1 MEKLVT
7 NHPSTH
13 LDILDS
19 GGSYE
24 MKKVRTGLL
33 AALAAFGLVAGAL
46 GTPAAAGKIKSA
58 PLKGEGEGLEIVA
71 NIAYS
76 GGTDMEYTTIK
87 GKPYAF
93 VANGV
98 ASADEPAGLRVIDIS
113 NPEKPKVV
121 AFLPCRMNQG
131 DIQISY
137 DNKYVYMASDA
148 AGGPDACLG
157 VGKEGF
163 QIFDVRN
170 PAKPKPVGFAETRSS
185 HNVTAHPSKPY
196 VYNSSSLSG
205 TGAIQIWNV
214 KNPKKPELVKSVTL
228 IPLSP
233 HDISFNS
240 DGSKIVT
247 AGIDK
252 FEIYDTTDP
261 ENPSI
266 EFVGQCPGCSIT
278 HDAKFLPDDSGLV
291 IGDEGGGGGAYPCP
305 GGQLH
310 FYQFQGGVPV
320 YTGVYAPDEVALA
333 RDGQSGPA
341 GCTSHVFEI
350 SDDGTKV
357 SVSWYSAGTRY
368 LDVSAMMGASFGGDA
383 VPGGVVELGWFM
395 PEGGSSWSSKF
406 FNQDG
411 KYIFSNDIQRGFD
424 VFKISK

>member
-1 MEKLVT
+1 
-7 NHPSTH
+7 
-13 LDILDS
+13 
-19 GGSYE
+19 

-46 GTPAAAGKIKSA
+46 GTPAVAGKIKSA

-71 NIAYS
+71 NIPYS

-98 ASADEPAGLRVIDIS
+98 AAADEPAGLRVIDIS

-131 DIQISY
+131 DIQISH
-137 DNKYVYMASDA
+137 DKKYVYMASDS
-148 AGGPDACLG
+148 AGGPDSCLG
-157 VGKEGF
+157 VGQEGF
-163 QIFDVRN
+163 QVFDVRN
-170 PAKPKPVGFAETRSS
+170 PAKPKAVGFAVTGSS
-185 HNVTAHPSKPY
+185 HNVTAHPKKPY
-196 VYNSSSLSG
+196 VYNSNSSLAG
-205 TGAIQIWNV
+205 KPEIQIWNV
-214 KNPKKPELVKSVTL
+214 KNPAKPELVKTFPSL
-228 IPLSP
+228 PHAP
-233 HDISFNS
+233 HDISFNK

-247 AGIDK
+247 AAISHFDI
-252 FEIYDTTDP
+252 FDTSDP
-261 ENPSI
+261 ENPSL
-266 EFVGQCPGCSIT
+266 EWTGQCPGCSIT
-278 HDAKFLPDDSGLV
+278 HDAKFLPDGSGLI

-310 FYQFQGGVPV
+310 FYQLQADAVPV
-320 YTGVYAPDEVALA
+320 YTGVYAPEEIVLA

-350 SDDGTKV
+350 SDDGKEV
-357 SVSWYSAGTRY
+357 AISWYSAGTRY
-368 LDVSAMMGASFGGDA
+368 LDVSAMMGASLGSNSA
-383 VPGGVVELGWFM
+383 PGGVTELGWFM

-406 FNQDG
+406 LNQDG